1 MKYIT
6 TDIYEDFTC
15 IGGDCIDNCC
25 TERWEISLDKGTYE
39 KYAALEEPLRGRICS
54 RLEKKGE
61 RYKIILDSDG
71 RCPFLNGQGL
81 CDIYGMLSP
90 DAMGDVCQLYPRQIS
105 VHYDVAMC
113 TVFLSCPEV
122 ARILIEKKEP
132 IAFRFLEDQGGAAVE
147 NADWTLY
154 NELMNGLV
162 IATEILQDRE
172 LLLWQRFQLLLI
184 ETDIIQNHIEKQEL
198 SSLRES
204 IECLR
209 KKEYRQEIYA
219 EGQIDLLEETGKWRF
234 LYTIFE
240 ALGLGNLARET
251 AVSDSFRLIAKED
264 EQTYRMWNED
274 FQQLDLDMEYENL
287 ALQCMFLYY
296 MEALHGENLSV
307 NVVKML
313 IFLVLVRTLEVIAYH
328 EKKELTVESR
338 TLIIASVSRIME
350 HTQRMKIMA
359 ADLVQ
364 NNAREQ
370 LFQIVNIFS

>member
-15 IGGDCIDNCC
+15 IGGDCLDNCC
-25 TERWEISLDKGTYE
+25 TGWQISVDKGTYE

-54 RLEKKGE
+54 HFEKKGE
-61 RYKIILDSDG
+61 SYEIILDSDG

-90 DAMGDVCQLYPRQIS
+90 GAMGDVCQIYPRKIREY
-105 VHYDVAMC
+105 YDVVMF
-113 TVFLSCPEV
+113 TGMLSCPEV
-122 ARILIEKKEP
+122 ARITIEKREP
-132 IAFRFLEDQGGAAVE
+132 IAFRFSEDQGGAAVE

-154 NELMNGLV
+154 NELINGLV

-184 ETDIIQNHIEKQEL
+184 ETDIIQNHMEKQEL

-209 KKEYRQEIYA
+209 KREYRREIYA
-219 EGQIDLLEETGKWRF
+219 ERQIDLREKTGKWKS

-240 ALGLGNLARET
+240 ALGTSNSACET
-251 AVSDSFRLIAKED
+251 AVPDSFRLIAKDD
-264 EQTYRMWNED
+264 EQTYRMWNEEYRK
-274 FQQLDLDMEYENL
+274 LDLDIEYENL
-287 ALQCMFLYY
+287 AVQCIFEYY
-296 MEALHGENLSV
+296 MDALQGKPLYV

-313 IFLVLVRTLEVIAYH
+313 LFLVLIRTLEVIAYH

-338 TLIIASVSRIME
+338 TLIIARVSRIME
-350 HTQRMKIMA
+350 HTQRLENIA
-359 ADLVQ
+359 ADIVQ

-370 LFQIVNIFS
+370 LFQIVSIFS